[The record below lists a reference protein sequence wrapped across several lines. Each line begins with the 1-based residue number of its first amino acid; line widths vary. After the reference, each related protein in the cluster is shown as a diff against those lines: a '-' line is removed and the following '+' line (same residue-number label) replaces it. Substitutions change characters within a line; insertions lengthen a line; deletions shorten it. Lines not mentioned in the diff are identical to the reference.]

1 MKNRWQSCLFP
12 ELPMKESVKYLL
24 AVGLLL
30 LLLPFLLT
38 VMLSGKDAVEVSKN
52 IDLEMLLPSVLYR
65 EIPDDARDEMIRAQ
79 AVLIRSRLYLRIQ
92 NGEAASVLKENRDY
106 EASRFMDAER
116 MERCR
121 QAAADTEGM
130 VLTYAG
136 QVVEGPF
143 CACSSGK
150 TRDGMEVMGL
160 EEYAWLVSV
169 DSAVDVESPEYLSG
183 VLFSP
188 EELWKKLSDATGD
201 LSLKA
206 EEIFGQIS
214 IAARDSAGYVTE
226 VQIGESRMSGEAFR
240 KLLEL
245 PSACFSIQELDG
257 NIRFLCQGAGHGLG
271 MSQYGANA
279 LAEEGKTWKEIL
291 TCYFPKTEVKLRV

>member
-214 IAARDSAGYVTE
+214 IAARDSAGVRDRGSDRGRAE
-226 VQIGESRMSGEAFR
+226 CPAKHSENFWNCLLPAFPFR
-240 KLLEL
+240 RWMEI
-245 PSACFSIQELDG
+245 SAFSA
-257 NIRFLCQGAGHGLG
+257 RGAGHGLG

-279 LAEEGKTWKEIL
+279 LGRRRKDLEGNFNLLFFRKQK
-291 TCYFPKTEVKLRV
+291 